1 MDTDVFG
8 TVLTYASIL
17 LLKSMALCCTEPKYT
32 SVWTQTVHATFSQ
45 NFPSPAIRASYNP
58 SVLDVYAI
66 KENDDPFQ
74 RTPSLIEA
82 GISSTYLMDDVTFTT
97 PAPAATFV
105 PHRPHSPDVS
115 SPLVRPS
122 TPMFTIPMHVA

>member
-32 SVWTQTVHATFSQ
+32 SVWTRTVRATFVP
-45 NFPSPAIRASYNP
+45 NAPSTTVRASYNP

-97 PAPAATFV
+97 PTPAFV

-115 SPLVRPS
+115 SPLVRP
-122 TPMFTIPMHVA
+122 